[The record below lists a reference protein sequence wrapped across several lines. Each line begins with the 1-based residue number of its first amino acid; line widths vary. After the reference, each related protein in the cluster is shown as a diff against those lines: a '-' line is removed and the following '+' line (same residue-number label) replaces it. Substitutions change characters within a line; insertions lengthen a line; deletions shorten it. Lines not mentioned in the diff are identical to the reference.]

1 MTTRATEGS
10 HEEEF
15 NTGPLEEAGQA
26 SQAATEAKDCT
37 GFRGIRR
44 AEHTDHLAHHPEGA
58 DMKTSSCN
66 GHRGC
71 RGLVWVSGKAGE
83 T

>member
-1 MTTRATEGS
+1 VS

-15 NTGPLEEAGQA
+15 NTGPARGGREA
-26 SQAATEAKDCT
+26 SQAGAEAKDCT

-44 AEHTDHLAHHPEGA
+44 AGHTDHLAHHPEGA
-58 DMKTSSCN
+58 DMQTSSCD

-71 RGLVWVSGKAGE
+71 RGLVWMAGKRRGE
-83 T
+83 A